1 VTLHAAVKRRPRNIK
16 RLVRFSLIAGAAAW
30 WALVIRICWTMPQ
43 PDGRGVRTLVF
54 NCPSG
59 VAFITPIEK
68 AALYGLVGVCVV
80 LMLADLY
87 GRARDHR

>member
-1 VTLHAAVKRRPRNIK
+1 VKTSPKNIK
-16 RLVRFSLIAGAAAW
+16 NLVRFSLIGGAAAW
-30 WALVIRICWTMPQ
+30 WALVINICWSMPQ
-43 PDGRGVRTLVF
+43 PNGLGVRTIVF

-59 VAFITPIEK
+59 IAFITPAEK

-87 GRARDHR
+87 RRARDHR